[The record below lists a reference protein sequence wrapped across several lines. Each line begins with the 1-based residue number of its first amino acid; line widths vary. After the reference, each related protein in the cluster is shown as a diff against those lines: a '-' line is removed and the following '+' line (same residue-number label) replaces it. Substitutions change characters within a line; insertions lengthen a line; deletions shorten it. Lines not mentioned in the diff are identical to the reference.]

1 MKKFYCCD
9 YCDEL
14 FETEA
19 ECKTH
24 EATCPEKKDY
34 DECRKMDKD
43 SLILHLREFIEEVE
57 IFNEAYNADIM
68 DELLD
73 DSRDGKLSLDSCDCK
88 YNCNDIRDCDCSYE
102 DKENNEDCNDDN
114 DDNDDEVYDEK
125 DFYNDFFGIS
135 LIKDT
140 EEHLEEILKDCC
152 NNDKEYTF
160 YLNGKKVSKED
171 LKKELADIFSAKIVP
186 AAKDATKTAVKKTDD
201 FLSAILEKLDK

>member
-24 EATCPEKKDY
+24 EATCSEKKDY
-34 DECRKMDKD
+34 DESRKMDKD

-57 IFNEAYNADIM
+57 IFNEAYGADIM
-68 DELLD
+68 DELLNDFYDGELNFSTCEDACD
-73 DSRDGKLSLDSCDCK
+73 DKC
-88 YNCNDIRDCDCSYE
+88 DCDCDRGCDEELDEE
-102 DKENNEDCNDDN
+102 DFGEDE
-114 DDNDDEVYDEK
+114 DE
-125 DFYNDFFGIS
+125 DFFDDFFGTS
-135 LIKDT
+135 HVKDA
-140 EEHLEEILKDCC
+140 EERLEEILKDCC
-152 NNDKEYTF
+152 DKDKEYTF

-171 LKKELADIFSAKIVP
+171 LKKELAKIFSTKVVP

>member
-19 ECKTH
+19 ECKAH

-34 DECRKMDKD
+34 DESRKMDKD

-57 IFNEAYNADIM
+57 IFNEAYGADIM

-73 DSRDGKLSLDSCDCK
+73 DFRDGELNFSTCEDTCDDKCDCD
-88 YNCNDIRDCDCSYE
+88 CDCDCSCDEGLDEE
-102 DKENNEDCNDDN
+102 DFDED
-114 DDNDDEVYDEK
+114 E
-125 DFYNDFFGIS
+125 DFFDDFFGTPHV
-135 LIKDT
+135 KDAR
-140 EEHLEEILKDCC
+140 EHLEEILKDYCDK
-152 NNDKEYTF
+152 DKEYTF

-171 LKKELADIFSAKIVP
+171 LKKELAKIFSTKVVP

-201 FLSAILEKLDK
+201 FLSTILEKLDK

>member
-19 ECKTH
+19 ECKAH

-34 DECRKMDKD
+34 DESRKMDKD

-57 IFNEAYNADIM
+57 IFNEAYGADIM
-68 DELLD
+68 DELLGD
-73 DSRDGKLSLDSCDCK
+73 FHDGELSFDSCDREHKCDDT
-88 YNCNDIRDCDCSYE
+88 CNCDCE
-102 DKENNEDCNDDN
+102 DKKNDEDYDDDN
-114 DDNDDEVYDEK
+114 EAYDE
-125 DFYNDFFGIS
+125 DFYGDLFGIS
-135 LIKDT
+135 HVKNA

-152 NNDKEYTF
+152 DSDKEYTF

-171 LKKELADIFSAKIVP
+171 LKKELADIFSTKIVP

-201 FLSAILEKLDK
+201 FLSTILEKLDK

>member
-19 ECKTH
+19 ECKAH
-24 EATCPEKKDY
+24 EATCSEKKDY
-34 DECRKMDKD
+34 DESRKMDKD

-57 IFNEAYNADIM
+57 IFNEAYGADIM
-68 DELLD
+68 EELLNDFYDGEPNFSTCEDACD
-73 DSRDGKLSLDSCDCK
+73 DKCDC
-88 YNCNDIRDCDCSYE
+88 DCDCSCDEGLDEE
-102 DKENNEDCNDDN
+102 DFDED
-114 DDNDDEVYDEK
+114 E
-125 DFYNDFFGIS
+125 DFFDDFFGTS
-135 LIKDT
+135 HVKDA
-140 EEHLEEILKDCC
+140 EERLEEILKDCC
-152 NNDKEYTF
+152 DKNKEYTF

-171 LKKELADIFSAKIVP
+171 LKKELAKIFSTKVVP

>member
-19 ECKTH
+19 ECKAH

-34 DECRKMDKD
+34 DESRKMDKD

-57 IFNEAYNADIM
+57 IFNEAYGADIM
-68 DELLD
+68 EELLNDFYDGELNFSPCEDACD
-73 DSRDGKLSLDSCDCK
+73 DKCDC
-88 YNCNDIRDCDCSYE
+88 DCDCSCDEGLDEE
-102 DKENNEDCNDDN
+102 DFNEDE
-114 DDNDDEVYDEK
+114 DE
-125 DFYNDFFGIS
+125 DFFDDFFGTS
-135 LIKDT
+135 HVKDA
-140 EEHLEEILKDCC
+140 EERLEEILKDCC
-152 NNDKEYTF
+152 DKDKEYTF

-171 LKKELADIFSAKIVP
+171 LKKELAKIFSTKVIP

>member
-19 ECKTH
+19 ECKAH
-24 EATCPEKKDY
+24 EATCSEKKDY
-34 DECRKMDKD
+34 DESRKMDKD

-57 IFNEAYNADIM
+57 IFNEAYGADIM
-68 DELLD
+68 EELLNDFYDGELNFSTCEDACD
-73 DSRDGKLSLDSCDCK
+73 DKCDC
-88 YNCNDIRDCDCSYE
+88 DCDCSCDE
-102 DKENNEDCNDDN
+102 GLDKEDFDED
-114 DDNDDEVYDEK
+114 E
-125 DFYNDFFGIS
+125 DFFDDFFGTS
-135 LIKDT
+135 HVKDA
-140 EEHLEEILKDCC
+140 EERLEEILKDCC
-152 NNDKEYTF
+152 DKDKEYTF

-171 LKKELADIFSAKIVP
+171 LKKELAKIFSTKVVP

>member
-19 ECKTH
+19 ECKAH
-24 EATCPEKKDY
+24 EATCSEKKDY
-34 DECRKMDKD
+34 DESRKMDKD
-43 SLILHLREFIEEVE
+43 SLILHFREFIEEVE
-57 IFNEAYNADIM
+57 IFNEAYGADIM
-68 DELLD
+68 EELLNDFYDGELNFSTCEDACD
-73 DSRDGKLSLDSCDCK
+73 DKCDC
-88 YNCNDIRDCDCSYE
+88 DCDCSCDEGLDEE
-102 DKENNEDCNDDN
+102 DFDED
-114 DDNDDEVYDEK
+114 E
-125 DFYNDFFGIS
+125 DFFDDFFGTS
-135 LIKDT
+135 HVKDA
-140 EEHLEEILKDCC
+140 EEHLEEILKVCC
-152 NNDKEYTF
+152 DKDKEYTF

>member
-73 DSRDGKLSLDSCDCK
+73 DSRDGKLSLDSCDC
-88 YNCNDIRDCDCSYE
+88 DCE
-102 DKENNEDCNDDN
+102 DKENDEDYNNND
-114 DDNDDEVYDEK
+114 DDEVCDE
-125 DFYNDFFGIS
+125 DFYDDFFGIS
-135 LIKDT
+135 HVKDT
-140 EEHLEEILKDCC
+140 EKHLEEILKDCC

>member
-19 ECKTH
+19 ECKAH
-24 EATCPEKKDY
+24 EATCPEKKNY
-34 DECRKMDKD
+34 DKSRKMDKD

-57 IFNEAYNADIM
+57 IFNEAYGADIV
-68 DELLD
+68 DEL
-73 DSRDGKLSLDSCDCK
+73 RDNFHDGELSFDSCDCEHK
-88 YNCNDIRDCDCSYE
+88 CNDTYDYDYDCDCDCE
-102 DKENNEDCNDDN
+102 DKKNDEDYDDN
-114 DDNDDEVYDEK
+114 EVCDE
-125 DFYNDFFGIS
+125 DFYDDFFGIS
-135 LIKDT
+135 RVKNA

-152 NNDKEYTF
+152 DNDKEYTF

-171 LKKELADIFSAKIVP
+171 LKKELADIFSTKIVP

-201 FLSAILEKLDK
+201 FLSTILEKLDK

>member
-19 ECKTH
+19 ECKAH
-24 EATCPEKKDY
+24 EATCSEKKDY

-57 IFNEAYNADIM
+57 IFNEAYGADIM
-68 DELLD
+68 DELLGD
-73 DSRDGKLSLDSCDCK
+73 FHDGELSFDSCDCEHK
-88 YNCNDIRDCDCSYE
+88 CNDTCDCDCE
-102 DKENNEDCNDDN
+102 DKENNEDYDD
-114 DDNDDEVYDEK
+114 DIATATDKEVYDE
-125 DFYNDFFGIS
+125 DFYDDFFGIS
-135 LIKDT
+135 RVKNA
-140 EEHLEEILKDCC
+140 EEHLEEIFKDCC
-152 NNDKEYTF
+152 SNDKEYTF

>member
-24 EATCPEKKDY
+24 EATCPEKKYY
-34 DECRKMDKD
+34 DECRKMDRD

-73 DSRDGKLSLDSCDCK
+73 DFRDGKLSLDSCDCEHK
-88 YNCNDIRDCDCSYE
+88 CNDTCDCDCE
-102 DKENNEDCNDDN
+102 DKENDEDYNDN
-114 DDNDDEVYDEK
+114 DDDEVCDE
-125 DFYNDFFGIS
+125 DFYDDFFGIS
-135 LIKDT
+135 HVKDT
-140 EEHLEEILKDCC
+140 EKRLEEILKVCC

>member
-19 ECKTH
+19 ECKAH
-24 EATCPEKKDY
+24 EATCSEKKDY

-57 IFNEAYNADIM
+57 IFNEAYDADVM
-68 DELLD
+68 EELFND
-73 DSRDGKLSLDSCDCK
+73 FYDGKLNFSTCEDACDDKCDC
-88 YNCNDIRDCDCSYE
+88 DCDCSCDEGLDEE
-102 DKENNEDCNDDN
+102 DFDED
-114 DDNDDEVYDEK
+114 E
-125 DFYNDFFGIS
+125 DFFDDFFGTS
-135 LIKDT
+135 HVKDA
-140 EEHLEEILKDCC
+140 EERLEEILKDCC
-152 NNDKEYTF
+152 DKDKEYTF

-171 LKKELADIFSAKIVP
+171 LKKELAKIFSTKVVP

-201 FLSAILEKLDK
+201 FLSTILEKLDK

>member
-19 ECKTH
+19 ECKAH

-34 DECRKMDKD
+34 NESRKMDKD

-73 DSRDGKLSLDSCDCK
+73 DSRDGKLSLDSCDCEHK
-88 YNCNDIRDCDCSYE
+88 CNDTCDCDCE
-102 DKENNEDCNDDN
+102 DKENDEDYNDD
-114 DDNDDEVYDEK
+114 DDDEVCDE
-125 DFYNDFFGIS
+125 DFYDDFFGIS
-135 LIKDT
+135 HVKDT
-140 EEHLEEILKDCC
+140 EKHLEEILKDCC

>member
-19 ECKTH
+19 ECKAH

-34 DECRKMDKD
+34 DESRKMDKD

-57 IFNEAYNADIM
+57 IFNEAYGADIV
-68 DELLD
+68 DELRD
-73 DSRDGKLSLDSCDCK
+73 DFYDGELNFSTCEDVCDDKCDC
-88 YNCNDIRDCDCSYE
+88 DCDCSCDEGLDEE
-102 DKENNEDCNDDN
+102 DFDED
-114 DDNDDEVYDEK
+114 E
-125 DFYNDFFGIS
+125 DFFDDFFGTS
-135 LIKDT
+135 HVKDA
-140 EEHLEEILKDCC
+140 EERLEEILKDCC
-152 NNDKEYTF
+152 DKDKEYTF

-171 LKKELADIFSAKIVP
+171 LKKELADIFSTKIVP

-201 FLSAILEKLDK
+201 FLNTILEKLDK

>member
-14 FETEA
+14 FETET

-34 DECRKMDKD
+34 DESRKMDKD

-73 DSRDGKLSLDSCDCK
+73 DSRDGKLSLDSCDCEHK
-88 YNCNDIRDCDCSYE
+88 CNDTCDCDCE
-102 DKENNEDCNDDN
+102 DKENDEDYNDN
-114 DDNDDEVYDEK
+114 DDNEVCDE
-125 DFYNDFFGIS
+125 DFYDDFFGIFHV
-135 LIKDT
+135 KDT
-140 EEHLEEILKDCC
+140 EKHLEEILKDCC

>member
-19 ECKTH
+19 ECKAH
-24 EATCPEKKDY
+24 EATCSEKKDY
-34 DECRKMDKD
+34 DESRKMDKD

-57 IFNEAYNADIM
+57 IFNEAYGADVM
-68 DELLD
+68 EELLNDFYDGELNFSTCEDACD
-73 DSRDGKLSLDSCDCK
+73 DKC
-88 YNCNDIRDCDCSYE
+88 DCDCSCDEGLDEE
-102 DKENNEDCNDDN
+102 DFDED
-114 DDNDDEVYDEK
+114 E
-125 DFYNDFFGIS
+125 DFFDDFFGTS
-135 LIKDT
+135 HVKDA
-140 EEHLEEILKDCC
+140 EERLEEILKDCYDK
-152 NNDKEYTF
+152 DKEYTF

-171 LKKELADIFSAKIVP
+171 LKKELAKIFSTKVVP

>member
-19 ECKTH
+19 ECKAH
-24 EATCPEKKDY
+24 EATCSEKKDY
-34 DECRKMDKD
+34 DESRKMDKD

-57 IFNEAYNADIM
+57 IFNEAYGADIM
-68 DELLD
+68 EELLNDFYDGELNFSTCEDVRD
-73 DSRDGKLSLDSCDCK
+73 DKCDC
-88 YNCNDIRDCDCSYE
+88 DCDCSCDEGLDEE
-102 DKENNEDCNDDN
+102 DFDEDEDSFD
-114 DDNDDEVYDEK
+114 
-125 DFYNDFFGIS
+125 DFFGTS
-135 LIKDT
+135 HVKDA
-140 EEHLEEILKDCC
+140 EERLEEILKDCC
-152 NNDKEYTF
+152 DKDKEYTF

-171 LKKELADIFSAKIVP
+171 LKKELAKIFSTKVVP

>member
-19 ECKTH
+19 ECKAH
-24 EATCPEKKDY
+24 EATCSEKKDY
-34 DECRKMDKD
+34 DESRKMDKD

-57 IFNEAYNADIM
+57 IFNEAYGADIM

-73 DSRDGKLSLDSCDCK
+73 DFRDGELSFDGCDCEHK
-88 YNCNDIRDCDCSYE
+88 CDNTCDCDCDCE
-102 DKENNEDCNDDN
+102 DKENDEDC
-114 DDNDDEVYDEK
+114 DDNDDEICDE
-125 DFYNDFFGIS
+125 DFYDDFFGIS
-135 LIKDT
+135 HVKNI

-152 NNDKEYTF
+152 DNDKEYTF

-171 LKKELADIFSAKIVP
+171 LKKELTDIFSTKIVP
-186 AAKDATKTAVKKTDD
+186 AAKDVTKTAVKKTDD
-201 FLSAILEKLDK
+201 FLTTILEKLDK

>member
-19 ECKTH
+19 ECKAH
-24 EATCPEKKDY
+24 EATCSEKKDY
-34 DECRKMDKD
+34 DESRKMDKD

-57 IFNEAYNADIM
+57 IFNEAYGADIM
-68 DELLD
+68 EELLNDFYDGELNFSTCEDACD
-73 DSRDGKLSLDSCDCK
+73 DKCDC
-88 YNCNDIRDCDCSYE
+88 DCDCSCDEELDEE
-102 DKENNEDCNDDN
+102 DFDENED
-114 DDNDDEVYDEK
+114 E
-125 DFYNDFFGIS
+125 DFFDDFFGIS
-135 LIKDT
+135 RVKDA
-140 EEHLEEILKDCC
+140 EERLEEILKDCC
-152 NNDKEYTF
+152 DKDKEYTF

-171 LKKELADIFSAKIVP
+171 LKKELAKIFSTKVVP

>member
-19 ECKTH
+19 ECKAH
-24 EATCPEKKDY
+24 EATCSEKKDY
-34 DECRKMDKD
+34 DESRKMDKD

-57 IFNEAYNADIM
+57 IFNEAYGADIM
-68 DELLD
+68 EELLNDFYDGELNFSTCEDVCD
-73 DSRDGKLSLDSCDCK
+73 DKCDC
-88 YNCNDIRDCDCSYE
+88 DCDCSCDEGLDEE
-102 DKENNEDCNDDN
+102 DFDED
-114 DDNDDEVYDEK
+114 E
-125 DFYNDFFGIS
+125 DFFDDFFGTS
-135 LIKDT
+135 HVKDA
-140 EEHLEEILKDCC
+140 EERLEEILKDCC
-152 NNDKEYTF
+152 DKDKEYTF

-171 LKKELADIFSAKIVP
+171 LKKELAKIFSTKVVP